1 MVDALA
7 SGAGVRKVVRV
18 RLPHPVRNDETRIVC
33 HRAHWKQLD
42 RTDEVMVEL
51 VSSNKAMGMVLES
64 ALEPFAFN

>member
-7 SGAGVRKVVRV
+7 SGAGVRKGVRV
-18 RLPHPVRNDETRIVC
+18 RLPHPVRNDETRTVC

-51 VSSNKAMGMVLES
+51 DSSNKTWE
-64 ALEPFAFN
+64 

>member
-18 RLPHPVRNDETRIVC
+18 RLPHPVRNDETRMVC
-33 HRAHWKQLD
+33 HKAHWKQLD

-51 VSSNKAMGMVLES
+51 EYDYS
-64 ALEPFAFN
+64 